1 MSRSATQLDE
11 LREAG
16 GEIDA
21 LAALALASFERADW
35 SGVDPLL
42 VERTAYV
49 LGMIAR
55 SAAIAASRLDG
66 LRAKVADTQ
75 PATSV
80 DLSSDAQGSRPQLLL
95 PYTITNC
102 LVSHESSVISRLR
115 RRLAETFEQ
124 PIDHQFFSDRYL
136 PGEDPNVA
144 LLRMFKLLQWS
155 VSLTDEQTIESM
167 ARRSHR

>member
-1 MSRSATQLDE
+1 MMPADHGSRVATQLDE
-11 LREAG
+11 LRDVG

-21 LAALALASFERADW
+21 LAALALESVGRADW
-35 SGVDPLL
+35 SGADPLL

-55 SAAIAASRLDG
+55 SAATAASKLDG
-66 LRAKVADTQ
+66 LRAKVADG
-75 PATSV
+75 AK
-80 DLSSDAQGSRPQLLL
+80 GSHPQLSL
-95 PYTITNC
+95 PYTIANC
-102 LVSHESSVISRLR
+102 LFRHESSVISRLR
-115 RRLAETFEQ
+115 RRLAEKFEQ
-124 PIDHQFFSDRYL
+124 PVDHRFFSDRYL
-136 PGEDPNVA
+136 PGEDPNAA